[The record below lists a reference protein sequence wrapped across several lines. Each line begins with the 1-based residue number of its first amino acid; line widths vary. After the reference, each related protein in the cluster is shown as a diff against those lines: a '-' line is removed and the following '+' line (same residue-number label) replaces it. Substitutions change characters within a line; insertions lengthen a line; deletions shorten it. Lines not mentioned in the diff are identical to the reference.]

1 MDEGDRAAR
10 PRSCSERGGH
20 GGFQARSTS
29 LSWAIRASWHLSI
42 SLSSRPTGEVAM
54 CYAAPDCALT
64 RATTPDR
71 SRHGA
76 PGTWVFRGRAV
87 ARRLLQPAQLSLVAG
102 RAGRHPRPPRSA
114 NPADHVRE
122 PDRSDRGC
130 APYDPAYR
138 LLQWSPP
145 RRRGICCRICWGTAV
160 PPRYSRESY
169 RNAST
174 PTTTR
179 HYASRDDREWRTHTF
194 GCTFTER
201 SILGSD

>member
-1 MDEGDRAAR
+1 MKATAPPGRAPAAR
-10 PRSCSERGGH
+10 GKVMVVFRREAFPFLGDQGVPAPLDEPLLPSDRGG
-20 GGFQARSTS
+20 RDV
-29 LSWAIRASWHLSI
+29 LR
-42 SLSSRPTGEVAM
+42 
-54 CYAAPDCALT
+54 CCALT

-76 PGTWVFRGRAV
+76 PGTWVLRGPAA

-130 APYDPAYR
+130 AAYDPAYR

-145 RRRGICCRICWGTAV
+145 RRRGIRCRICRRAAV
-160 PPRYSRESY
+160 PPRYSRESC

-179 HYASRDDREWRTHTF
+179 HYT
-194 GCTFTER
+194 
-201 SILGSD
+201 